1 MNPIAYLFSS
11 LKNLSAET
19 ELLEA
24 CDWDEERLAEVKEIF
39 HNVLSENFNESLFS
53 SWDSLKDHITSKL
66 SDVLSEKESKTCLL
80 ILEANMETFVASNKE
95 DGYEN

>member
-11 LKNLSAET
+11 LKNLSDET

-24 CDWDEERLAEVKEIF
+24 CDWDEERLSEVKEIF
-39 HNVLSENFNESLFS
+39 NNILLENFNESLFS
-53 SWDSLKDHITSKL
+53 SWDALKDHITSKL
-66 SDVLSEKESKTCLL
+66 LDALSEKESQTCLL
-80 ILEANMETFVASNKE
+80 ILEANMEDFVASNKE